1 MKFLLELKNTQI
13 IKFKIFIE
21 KINVMFSKFEGIIM
35 TFYKDSIQVIKD
47 EKRINEDYKDFKC
60 EELSSNSIFFPYIIY
75 KIDNN
80 ENEPLFKTFEK
91 MKIEMKDKEK
101 KIHNELTLRIT
112 NIYLKELKN
121 ILNILKTNHI
131 KIYAGPSEGQK
142 IENEYDERY
151 KIVLFIQQLDARFSN
166 IRSIFIKSLKNKIY
180 DLEGR
185 NLDDSFI
192 NCQFSKMQKLFI
204 FTKNCIYKGKE
215 NISLEIEVKKNLATL
230 IFESDFSKFI
240 FNTENNEFDGNYESK
255 FAISSSE
262 LLDIIKNNQSLFNCT
277 ILITPI
283 FFCVR
288 QILRFEEQDF
298 CLIENTIPII
308 EMKDGKNF
316 IDFEDN

>member
-1 MKFLLELKNTQI
+1 MKFLLELKNSQI
-13 IKFKIFIE
+13 TKFKLFIE
-21 KINVMFSKFEGIIM
+21 KINEMFSKYEGVIM

-47 EKRINEDYKDFKC
+47 EKKINEDYKNFKC
-60 EELSSNSIFFPYIIY
+60 EELSSNSLFFPYIIY

-80 ENEPLFKTFEK
+80 EKDPLSKTFDTI
-91 MKIEMKDKEK
+91 KIEMKDKEK

-185 NLDDSFI
+185 NLEDSFV
-192 NCQFSKMQKLFI
+192 NCVFSKIHTLFI
-204 FTKNCIYKGKE
+204 FAKNCVFKGKE
-215 NISLEIEVKKNLATL
+215 NISLEIEVKKNFAILV
-230 IFESDFSKFI
+230 FECDYSKFSFI
-240 FNTENNEFDGNYESK
+240 TENNEFDGNYESK
-255 FAISSSE
+255 FAIRTVE
-262 LLDIIKNNQSLFNCT
+262 LYDITKNYHSLINYN

-283 FFCVR
+283 LFCIR
-288 QILRFEEQDF
+288 QVLTFEEHDF

-316 IDFEDN
+316 FDFEDN

>member
-1 MKFLLELKNTQI
+1 MKFLLELKNSQI
-13 IKFKIFIE
+13 IKFKIFID
-21 KINVMFSKFEGIIM
+21 KIYEMFSKFEGIMM
-35 TFYKDSIQVIKD
+35 TFYENSIQVIKD
-47 EKRINEDYKDFKC
+47 EKKINDDYKDFKC
-60 EELSSNSIFFPYIIY
+60 KELSSNSIFFPYIIY

-80 ENEPLFKTFEK
+80 INDPLTKTFEK

-112 NIYLKELKN
+112 NVYLKELKN
-121 ILNILKTNHI
+121 IFNILKTNHI

>member
-21 KINVMFSKFEGIIM
+21 KINEMFSKFEGIIM

-131 KIYAGPSEGQK
+131 KIYDGHSEGQK
-142 IENEYDERY
+142 I
-151 KIVLFIQQLDARFSN
+151 
-166 IRSIFIKSLKNKIY
+166 
-180 DLEGR
+180 
-185 NLDDSFI
+185 
-192 NCQFSKMQKLFI
+192 
-204 FTKNCIYKGKE
+204 
-215 NISLEIEVKKNLATL
+215 
-230 IFESDFSKFI
+230 
-240 FNTENNEFDGNYESK
+240 
-255 FAISSSE
+255 
-262 LLDIIKNNQSLFNCT
+262 
-277 ILITPI
+277 
-283 FFCVR
+283 
-288 QILRFEEQDF
+288 
-298 CLIENTIPII
+298 
-308 EMKDGKNF
+308 
-316 IDFEDN
+316 